1 MLNLRIT
8 WQRIALAIS
17 LLLGLILTPGYAAA
31 RPQPA
36 AVLDPRPL
44 EDHIIVSILS
54 PLPKTVCLGQKLKIE
69 FGVML
74 FGGTPSP
81 MPLTELVPIVVRA
94 QAKLGKVSPEKMTIA
109 GVTRWESKVRTLTYI
124 APRKAGQDLV
134 TIAAFFGSSDAHAQD
149 LTFEVKPCK
158 YRAAIQATEK
168 DISSATQNEMWKIIM
183 NFNAIGEFAQEE
195 DSDSLKGE
203 GTVNLWLDGIYMGP
217 KNAFSCD
224 VTQMLSGNGTFQI
237 GGQAQ
242 EGLSIDTTFDP
253 MALSAF
259 TVACKGPGASGSGG
273 TQPTTGPGF
282 AFKVTVPA
290 EGGTQEYVYGT
301 LTLHINVFRE
311 S

>member
-1 MLNLRIT
+1 MLDLRIT
-8 WQRIALAIS
+8 WQRMALAIS
-17 LLLGLILTPGYAAA
+17 LLGLILTPGYAAA

-54 PLPKTVCLGQKLKIE
+54 PVPQTVCLGQKLSIE

-81 MPLTELVPIVVRA
+81 VPLTELVPIVVRA

-109 GVTRWESKVRTLTYI
+109 GVTREESNVRTITYI
-124 APRKAGQDLV
+124 APRKAGKEMV
-134 TIAAFFGSSDAHAQD
+134 TIAAFFGDSDAHAED

-158 YRAAIQATEK
+158 YRTAIQATEK
-168 DISSATQNEMWKIIM
+168 DLSGAATQNSIWKMIM

-195 DSDSLKGE
+195 DSDSLKGD
-203 GTVNLWLDGIYMGP
+203 GTVNLWLDGIYVGP
-217 KNAFSCD
+217 KNAFSCS
-224 VTQMLSGNGTFQI
+224 VTQMLSGDGTFQI
-237 GGQAQ
+237 GGQVQ
-242 EGLSIDTTFDP
+242 EDLSIDTTFDS

-259 TVACKGPGASGSGG
+259 TVACKGPGASGSVG
-273 TQPTTGPGF
+273 TKPTTGPGF

-290 EGGTQEYVYGT
+290 EGGSQEYMYGT
-301 LTLHINVFRE
+301 LTLHVNVFRE